1 MARSTMRWRRRD
13 KSSKATLWLTLHIGQ
28 VHDEVEKKRQV
39 KQSYDKPIGHLPL
52 VKQKDKYA
60 EEDVDKGRD
69 SSPPRAEFR
78 KSLQVRYPPERLQ
91 ASSDWN
97 WKTLCREALQT
108 WHQF

>member
-1 MARSTMRWRRRD
+1 MRWRRRD

-60 EEDVDKGRD
+60 EKDVDEGRD
-69 SSPPRAEFR
+69 SSPQEVITSKVSSRE
-78 KSLQVRYPPERLQ
+78 

-97 WKTLCREALQT
+97 WKTLHREALQT